1 MRMFCSRRL
10 LVWMSMTAWAV
21 LAAGGARAAGRAEDT
36 RPVDLFNG
44 RDLSGWVNVNTAP
57 GTWSVRDGMI
67 VCSGQPYG
75 TLRTGEMYENYIL
88 ELEWRHTKPKSN
100 AGLFVH
106 SDALPAV
113 GKPFS
118 RSIEVQIMDGDHG
131 SVFAIQGATLT
142 PLTNPRGPTRAQP
155 TEDRCHPAG
164 SGQWNKYRLT
174 ARDGAIDLDVNGK
187 VVTRVKDCSL
197 VKGYICLESEG
208 GEVHFRNIRLTP
220 LPSSDP
226 SPDRVA
232 RADEGF
238 VSLFDGLSFDGW
250 KLAKGSEGHWVA
262 ENGVIDYDGQSE
274 ADRKER
280 DLWTEKSFKDFVLM
294 VDWRLPRKPEKES
307 LPVFSPEG
315 DRLAGQTQEVLNA
328 GDSGIYLRGSP
339 KNQLN
344 IWSQPMGSGEV
355 HGYVTDKSQPPEVR
369 RAVRPKVRADNP
381 PGQWNRFV
389 ATMKGDRLTV
399 ELNGQ
404 TVIEN
409 ARLPGVA
416 PSGPI
421 ALQHHTDPVQFRNI
435 FIKELD

>member
-1 MRMFCSRRL
+1 MRRICSRRL
-10 LVWMSMTAWAV
+10 LACVSLTAWAV
-21 LAAGGARAAGRAEDT
+21 LAAGGARGAGRPEDT
-36 RPVDLFNG
+36 RPVALFNG

-67 VCSGQPYG
+67 VCSGRPYG
-75 TLRTGEMYENYIL
+75 VLRTAEMYENYIL

-113 GKPFS
+113 GKPFT

-131 SVFAIQGATLT
+131 SVFAIQGADLT
-142 PLTNPRGPTRAQP
+142 PLTNPRGPRRAQP

-164 SGQWNKYRLT
+164 SGQWNTYRLT

-220 LPSSDP
+220 LPSSGP
-226 SPDRVA
+226 PPGRVA

-238 VSLFDGLSFDGW
+238 VSLSDGLSFDGW

-262 ENGVIDYDGQSE
+262 ENGVIAYDGRSE
-274 ADRKER
+274 ADGKER

-294 VDWRLPRKPEKES
+294 VDWRLPRKPERKA

-328 GDSGIYLRGSP
+328 GDSGIYLRGSS
-339 KNQLN
+339 KSQLN

-355 HGYVTDKSQPPEVR
+355 HGYVTDKGQPPEVR
-369 RAVRPKVRADNP
+369 RAARPRVRADNP

-399 ELNGQ
+399 DLNGRA
-404 TVIEN
+404 VIED

-421 ALQHHTDPVQFRNI
+421 GLQHHTDPVQFRNI
-435 FIKELD
+435 FVKQLE

>member
-1 MRMFCSRRL
+1 MRMLCCRRL
-10 LVWMSMTAWAV
+10 LAWMSLTAWAV
-21 LAAGGARAAGRAEDT
+21 LAAGGARAADRAEDT

-88 ELEWRHTKPKSN
+88 ELEWRHTKPRSN

-142 PLTNPRGPTRAQP
+142 PLTNPRGPRRAQP
-155 TEDRCHPAG
+155 TEDRSHPAG
-164 SGQWNKYRLT
+164 GGRWNKYRLT

-220 LPSSDP
+220 LPGSDP

-232 RADEGF
+232 RADGGF

-250 KLAKGSEGHWVA
+250 KLAEGSAGHWVA
-262 ENGVIDYDGQSE
+262 ENGVIAYDGRSE

-280 DLWTEKSFKDFVLM
+280 DLWTEESFQDFVLM
-294 VDWRLPRKPEKES
+294 VDWRLPSKPEKEA

-315 DRLAGQTQEVLNA
+315 DRLVGQTQEVLNA
-328 GDSGIYLRGSP
+328 GDSCIYLRGSS

-404 TVIEN
+404 TVIED
-409 ARLPGVA
+409 ARLPGIA